1 MKLSK
6 TVFVLALSVGGALM
20 STVKGSGDVDTQ
32 PFLADAGLVEESSPQ
47 DCHLSDMASLSD
59 AGILMETSDMG
70 GARLLE
76 DSSAPLSRGDIID
89 AGVDSKHLTGLVFE
103 DERPGRRL
111 MTDDVALLRGT
122 DRALQTEGEIA
133 VCCVYPLH
141 NLLVS
146 KGKSS
151 TFVPKSAILTDALLN
166 GE

>member
-6 TVFVLALSVGGALM
+6 TIFVLALSVGGALM
-20 STVKGSGDVDTQ
+20 SSVKGNGDIDTQ
-32 PFLADAGLVEESSPQ
+32 PFLADAGLDESSPQ
-47 DCHLSDMASLSD
+47 DCHLSDMALLSGG
-59 AGILMETSDMG
+59 AGIVASDS
-70 GARLLE
+70 GAGSRLLE
-76 DSSAPLSRGDIID
+76 DSSSISRGDILD
-89 AGVDSKHLTGLVFE
+89 AGVDSRHLTGLVFE
-103 DERPGRRL
+103 DERPGRRR
-111 MTDDVALLRGT
+111 MTDDASLLRGT

-151 TFVPKSAILTDALLN
+151 TFVPKTAILTDALLN